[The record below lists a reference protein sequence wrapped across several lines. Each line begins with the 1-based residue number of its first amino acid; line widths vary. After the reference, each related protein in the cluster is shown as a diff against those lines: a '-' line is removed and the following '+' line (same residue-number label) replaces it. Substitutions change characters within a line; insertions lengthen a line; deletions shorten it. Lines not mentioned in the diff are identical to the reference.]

1 MSRIIFHLVIKSLDM
16 KQAKDTDVSST
27 LIMLHLTVTADNLVL
42 KSMVTTTLISLSI
55 ARCKHIKNQQTHS
68 LPFFSERTDSRP
80 PQP

>member
-1 MSRIIFHLVIKSLDM
+1 M

-55 ARCKHIKNQQTHS
+55 ARCKHIKKSTNT
-68 LPFFSERTDSRP
+68 
-80 PQP
+80 